1 MNTHKVGLCTVLFSF
16 SGYHDF
22 NYMTEYR
29 TQYLSLLRIRPG
41 PGLPMLPGFMIVF
54 RLDNSSLQAEVTIVM
69 EMFGP
74 TSTRFLAC
82 LILWIYTKM
91 KTNRCQCWMSDVV
104 FNTKLLLS
112 SQIPSRYL
120 EAG

>member
-54 RLDNSSLQAEVTIVM
+54 RLDNSSLQAEVTIVNR
-69 EMFGP
+69 P
-74 TSTRFLAC
+74 CWKC
-82 LILWIYTKM
+82 LDPLPPDLYDSLEIYKDED
-91 KTNRCQCWMSDVV
+91 Q
-104 FNTKLLLS
+104 
-112 SQIPSRYL
+112 
-120 EAG
+120 